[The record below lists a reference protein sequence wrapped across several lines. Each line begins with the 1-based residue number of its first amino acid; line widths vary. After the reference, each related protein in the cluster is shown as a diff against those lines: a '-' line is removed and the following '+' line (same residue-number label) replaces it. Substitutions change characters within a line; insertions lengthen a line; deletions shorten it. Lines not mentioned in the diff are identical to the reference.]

1 MQHLDQ
7 EDLAQRWLVSPR
19 TLEAWRWQGRGP
31 LYLKIGGRVL
41 YRLADIE
48 AFENRNLHA
57 NTVGTVDLN
66 DEERPADG
74 NWRQDVRQTPGS
86 SGWRAGPRM
95 VPAPASERTARQRTS
110 ERKFAAKREDKK
122 ENGHSLGFPRSR
134 R

>member
-7 EDLAQRWLVSPR
+7 KDLAERWLISPR

-31 LYLKIGGRVL
+31 LYLKIGGRVV

-48 AFENRNLHA
+48 AFENRNVHA

-74 NWRQDVRQTPGS
+74 N
-86 SGWRAGPRM
+86 
-95 VPAPASERTARQRTS
+95 
-110 ERKFAAKREDKK
+110 
-122 ENGHSLGFPRSR
+122 
-134 R
+134 